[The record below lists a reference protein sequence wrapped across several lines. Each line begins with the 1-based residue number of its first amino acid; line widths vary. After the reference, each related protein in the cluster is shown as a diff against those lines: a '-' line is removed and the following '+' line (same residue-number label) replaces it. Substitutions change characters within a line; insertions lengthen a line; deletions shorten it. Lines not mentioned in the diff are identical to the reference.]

1 MSRQWLLVG
10 AIVAGL
16 ALGAWALTRYA
27 PPPEGAYL
35 GDRAADYRT
44 LRLTDNDS
52 VGLRTSY
59 SGHVTLVNVWATW
72 CGPCRVEM
80 PSMERLFRLY
90 SNRGFRIAAVSI
102 DQGDPEKVR
111 AFGRELGLTFDL
123 LHDPSGLVQQAFGVV
138 GVPQS
143 IIVGRDG
150 RIAHISLGAERWD
163 SPANQALVDSLL
175 GPAR

>member
-1 MSRQWLLVG
+1 MNRQWLWVG
-10 AIVAGL
+10 MILTGL
-16 ALGAWALTRYA
+16 ALGAWGITRYA

-35 GDRAADYRT
+35 GDRATDYRT

-52 VGLRTSY
+52 IALR
-59 SGHVTLVNVWATW
+59 SGYAGYVTLVNVWATW
-72 CGPCRVEM
+72 CGPCRTEM
-80 PSMERLFRLY
+80 PSMERLFR
-90 SNRGFRIAAVSI
+90 SRAERGFRIAAVSI
-102 DQGDPEKVR
+102 DLGDPEKVR

-123 LHDPSGLVQQAFGVV
+123 LHDPTGLVQQAYGVV

-163 SPANQALVDSLL
+163 SPANVALVDSLL
-175 GPAR
+175 GPVR